1 MARKER
7 RDIDYF
13 PFLIKD
19 GKTLFILEGKYNCKG
34 TGFFTNLFRFLSRT
48 PDHHFQIQDEADRLY
63 FFASTKCDPE
73 SALDMI
79 KLMVTTGKLDRQL
92 WEQKMV
98 LASQDFLDSIQ
109 EAYRRRLNSCITLDE
124 IKHKYEITSDI
135 NSITSDI
142 NSSNN
147 QIDGQTDGRST
158 QSKVKDS
165 KGKETKGK
173 KDSSEL
179 KNISE
184 QQSPLIISIPLID
197 KTEYPIYQTDI
208 SEWEDAFPA
217 IDVIKI
223 LKRIKLW
230 NIDKPK
236 RRKTKSGIRA
246 HITTWLEKEQN
257 KGEGQQQSKHDSI
270 TDHNMRVVGK
280 FLQKE
285 GAI

>member
-1 MARKER
+1 MARPER
-7 RDIDYF
+7 KNADYF
-13 PFLIKD
+13 PFYAKD
-19 GKTLFILEGKYNCKG
+19 GRTLFLLESKYGCKG
-34 TGFFTNLFRFLSRT
+34 TGFFTNVMRFLT
-48 PDHHFQIQDEADRLY
+48 LETDHHVNIQDETDAMY
-63 FFASTKCDPE
+63 FFSKCHCDVE
-73 SALDMI
+73 SGMDMLGI
-79 KLMVTTGKLDRQL
+79 MSKTGKINKEL
-92 WEQKMV
+92 WDINV
-98 LASQDFLDSIQ
+98 VASQALFDSLAD
-109 EAYRRRLNSCITLDE
+109 AYRNRKNSIISMKE
-124 IKHKYEITSDI
+124 IKQKYVSDVDNEVSNAD
-135 NSITSDI
+135 NSQGPVVSDVGKP
-142 NSSNN
+142 
-147 QIDGQTDGRST
+147 QRKGKET
-158 QSKVKDS
+158 

-223 LKRIKLW
+223 LKRIRLW